1 MITVAPMPP
10 ILQSL
15 SNGWGIN
22 MSALN
27 VVNIDVIENIP
38 TLTSMTVAKHITDG
52 EITPEKLRKKN
63 RHIRDMIK
71 KNLSDFEE
79 FGKVRFQNA
88 PSLNSSTNQTI
99 QIVLLNEEQ
108 YFLLMTYQRNTKKVR
123 EFKMNATRAF
133 FAMKKKLS
141 GESVGALPQTD
152 QLKEQIDERLND
164 FEKKFE
170 DFRLGSHHTSMAL
183 SHSIRVVTSA
193 EKTIQN
199 LPLDSDQLKFIRTTI
214 TEYGRLR
221 AEQLGI
227 SSETAIPAL
236 FIKLNKYFD
245 VNSYHE
251 IPRSSFFHA
260 TQFIRTVEL

>member
-1 MITVAPMPP
+1 MPP

-108 YFLLMTYQRNTKKVR
+108 YFLLMTYQRNIKKVR
-123 EFKMNATRAF
+123 EFKMNATKAF

-141 GESVGALPQTD
+141 GEGAGALPQMD

-170 DFRLGSHHTSMAL
+170 DFRLGSNYTSMAL
-183 SHSIRVVTSA
+183 SEATRVMSSVT
-193 EKTIQN
+193 ETLQD
-199 LPLDSDQLKFIRTTI
+199 LPLDSDQLKVLRSIV
-214 TEYGRLR
+214 TEYGRHK
-221 AEQLGI
+221 ASKLGI

-236 FIKLNKYFD
+236 FIKLNKHFD
-245 VNSYHE
+245 VSSYHE
-251 IPRSSFFHA
+251 IPRSSYYLA

>member
-1 MITVAPMPP
+1 MPP

-15 SNGWGIN
+15 SNGWGIK

-38 TLTSMTVAKHITDG
+38 VISTLEAASNMLEDGYDNAKLH
-52 EITPEKLRKKN
+52 KKN
-63 RHIRDMIK
+63 KFIVKLIREH
-71 KNLSDFEE
+71 LSDFEE
-79 FGKVRFQNA
+79 FGKVGFQNP
-88 PSLNSSTNQTI
+88 PSPESKTNQNI
-99 QIVLLNEEQ
+99 RIAILNEEQ

-123 EFKMNATRAF
+123 EFKMNATKAF

-141 GESVGALPQTD
+141 GEGAGALPQMD
-152 QLKEQIDERLND
+152 KLKEQIDERLND